1 MEGCIRAANFV
12 SSEATMPP
20 FSIGLRLS
28 EGKSHASLFT
38 VLRTAEAPR
47 VHRSGLSISDSRNHM
62 VLPLLC
68 HLFLGPVASC

>member
-1 MEGCIRAANFV
+1 MEGCIRAANLV

-47 VHRSGLSISDSRNHM
+47 VHRSGLSQT
-62 VLPLLC
+62 PETTWFF
-68 HLFLGPVASC
+68 LFCATFS